1 MAGIN
6 QMNNSISTQGG
17 PGAGIPSGQVSG
29 KPFMSPWLDFTT
41 VAVPDN
47 HNLVMWWAQYLW
59 LSDGTFRT
67 AMERVAAHFIT
78 SIEFPDLDANEES
91 SWREL
96 FLTYINYR
104 LELQACAHDYLAYG
118 NSFVSLYLPFK
129 RFFRCTGCQ
138 AEQPIDECDYRLDFL
153 QAKPYLKWNR
163 VHPCAR
169 CGNGEPYEMFDRRD
183 PDLARVRLTRYNPND
198 MELGYNF
205 FSQRKDFY
213 WRMPNEMRTDVLS
226 GARIHIDDTPEEVL
240 QAVACNGRL
249 KFDEDMMLH
258 QGETMISGIPAR
270 GWGIPRSISNFRTA
284 WLNQLNN
291 KMDQAIAIDY
301 TMGMRLISPKPTP
314 GGQDPMVTHSM
325 ELFVARVGQIVQN
338 HRNNPT
344 GYYTVPYAMDYQF
357 IGAEGANMLPPEK
370 LKFRQGEYLNQ
381 LGVPLEYHQMT
392 LSVQAAPMALRLFEA
407 YWQSIPTFYNRILD
421 WIVKLLSRVYGLE
434 ATSVK
439 MEKTTIADDF
449 DRKNILL
456 QLMAA
461 NQLSPQTALQ
471 PFGINAQDEAKKVYS
486 YQDYISKIQAEFA
499 DRAAARQE
507 MGALRGITAGPTPSS
522 IAQQQ
527 QAGAPGQPAAG
538 GVPGGGSGGGAAGGG
553 VPGPQNGATNQSLQS
568 MSDQAAQIAQQLVT
582 MSDADRKTQ
591 LKDIRESNKDL
602 HSLVMA
608 DLEQLREQAS
618 SQGKQMIL
626 SQGQAGAP
634 AQH

>member
-1 MAGIN
+1 MASP
-6 QMNNSISTQGG
+6 MVNNSVNTLGTGSAT
-17 PGAGIPSGQVSG
+17 PSAGNGSG

-59 LSDGTFRT
+59 LSDGNFRT

-104 LELQACAHDYLAYG
+104 LELQACAHDYLCYG

-129 RFFRCTGCQ
+129 RFFRCTGCKS
-138 AEQPIDECDYRLDFL
+138 EQPIDEVDYRLDFL

-163 VHPCAR
+163 INSCER
-169 CGNGEPYEMFDRRD
+169 CGNHEPYEMFDRRD
-183 PDLARVRLTRYNPND
+183 PDLARIRLNRYDPND
-198 MELGYNF
+198 MEIGYNR
-205 FSQRKDFY
+205 FSQKKDFY
-213 WRMPNEMRTDVLS
+213 WRLPNDVRTDILS

-240 QAVACNGRL
+240 QVVACNGRL
-249 KFDEDMMLH
+249 RFDEDMLLH

-284 WLNQLNN
+284 WLQQLNN

-301 TMGMRLISPKPTP
+301 TMGMRLISPAPTP

-325 ELFVARVGQIVQN
+325 EQFVSRVGQICQN

-344 GYYTVPYAMDYQF
+344 GYYTIPYPMNYQF

-381 LGVPLEYHQMT
+381 LGVPLEYHQMN
-392 LSVQAAPMALRLFEA
+392 LSTQAAPMALRLFEA

-421 WIVKLLSRVYGLE
+421 WVVKLLSRVYGLDS
-434 ATSVK
+434 TSVK

-449 DRKNILL
+449 ERKNILL

-471 PFGINAQDEAKKVYS
+471 PFGINAQDEAKKVYQ
-486 YQDYISKIQAEFA
+486 YQQFIQRVQEEFA
-499 DRAAARQE
+499 ERDSARAE
-507 MGALRGITAGPTPSS
+507 MGALRGITAAPSPSS
-522 IAQQQ
+522 MAAAQQQ
-527 QAGAPGQPAAG
+527 QAAAP
-538 GVPGGGSGGGAAGGG
+538 GVPGGGSGGGAAAGGA
-553 VPGPQNGATNQSLQS
+553 PGGAGGQAPSSLQG
-568 MSDQAAQIAQQLVT
+568 MSEQAQQIAQQLVT
-582 MSDADRKTQ
+582 MPEADRRTQ

-602 HSLVMA
+602 HALVTA
-608 DLEQLREQAS
+608 DLEQLRTQAS

-626 SQGQAGAP
+626 SQGQQPGGAP
-634 AQH
+634 PPQR